1 MVANKY
7 LHKQTIKNKL
17 LVPNDDLQ
25 YRLWEYFNMPVVLI
39 GYSQIF
45 DQRSHFCFLIASS
58 MAARISIL
66 PSPTCLY
73 DDPVQVKIE
82 GLSPLQEVTVA
93 ASLVDEAGCLFQSRA
108 YYRAE
113 GNGEL
118 DLSCSP
124 SLGGSY
130 CGVEPMGL
138 LWSLESTTPYKRLR
152 KRNVLAP
159 FCVTYEVY
167 DGRGVPGSPLCSC
180 RSERRFIAEG
190 VNRVPV
196 REGRLRATLF
206 CPPGPG
212 PFPALID
219 LYGSGGGLVEY
230 RASLLASRGFVT
242 LALAFLAFEDLP
254 AYPEFLD
261 LDYFGEAI
269 KFLQRHQKVPSKLRS
284 WVMGLLGLS
293 KGADLALALAAF
305 SPDIQAAV
313 SISGSGLNAFLPLK
327 VKGHTIPPH
336 PCDLGK
342 VQLTDDPNVLNIS
355 EIMDEPKDPS
365 TWPCRIPVEKSLSKY
380 LFICG
385 QDDRNWKSQ
394 MFCQEAVSRLQQK
407 GCHVEFYCYPGAGH
421 LLEPPYMPLCYISF
435 HKIIGLYIIWGGKW
449 KEHAEA
455 QEDAWQRILAFFRQ
469 HLLESTLK
477 STL

>member
-1 MVANKY
+1 P
-7 LHKQTIKNKL
+7 LQLSLTRFSKL
-17 LVPNDDLQ
+17 VC
-25 YRLWEYFNMPVVLI
+25 
-39 GYSQIF
+39 S
-45 DQRSHFCFLIASS
+45 SHIPRAES
-58 MAARISIL
+58 
-66 PSPTCLY
+66 
-73 DDPVQVKIE
+73 

-93 ASLVDEAGCLFQSRA
+93 ASLVDETGCLFQSRA

-113 GNGEL
+113 RNGEL

-152 KRNVLAP
+152 KRNVLTP
-159 FCVTYEVY
+159 FCVTYEV
-167 DGRGVPGSPLCSC
+167 C
-180 RSERRFIAEG
+180 RSERRFMAEG

-206 CPPGPG
+206 CPG

-219 LYGSGGGLVEY
+219 LYGTAGGLTEY

-254 AYPEFLD
+254 ALPEFLD

-269 KFLQRHQKVPSKLRS
+269 KFLQRQQKVKSMKIG
-284 WVMGLLGLS
+284 VLGLS
-293 KGADLALALAAF
+293 QGANLALALAAF

-313 SISGSGLNAFLPLK
+313 SISGSGLNTFLPLK
-327 VKGHTIPPH
+327 VKGHIIPPH
-336 PCDLGK
+336 PYNLQK
-342 VQLTDDPNVLNIS
+342 LQLTDDSNVFNFS
-355 EIMDEPKDPS
+355 EIMDDPKDPS
-365 TWPCRIPVEKSLSKY
+365 TWPCRIPVENSLSKY

-385 QDDRNWKSQ
+385 QDDKNCKSQ
-394 MFCQEAVSRLQQK
+394 IYCQETVSRLQQN
-407 GCHVEFYCYPGAGH
+407 GHHVEFYCYPGAGH
-421 LLEPPYMPLCYISF
+421 LLEPPYMPLAYISF
-435 HKIIGLYIIWGGKW
+435 HKLVGVYMIWGGKW

>member
-1 MVANKY
+1 MAVR
-7 LHKQTIKNKL
+7 I
-17 LVPNDDLQ
+17 LV
-25 YRLWEYFNMPVVLI
+25 
-39 GYSQIF
+39 
-45 DQRSHFCFLIASS
+45 
-58 MAARISIL
+58 L
-66 PSPTCLY
+66 PSPACLY

-93 ASLVDEAGCLFQSRA
+93 ASLEDESGHLFQSRA

-138 LWSLESTTPYKRLR
+138 LWALESTTPYKRLS
-152 KRNVLAP
+152 KRNVLTP

-167 DGRGVPGSPLCSC
+167 DGRGVTGSLLCSC
-180 RSERRFIAEG
+180 RSERHFVAEG
-190 VNRVPV
+190 VKRVPV

-206 CPPGPG
+206 YPPGPG
-212 PFPALID
+212 PFPAVLD

-254 AYPEFLD
+254 AFPKFID

-269 KFLQRHQKVPSKLRS
+269 MFLQKQQKVKSMKIG
-284 WVMGLLGLS
+284 VLGLS
-293 KGADLALALAAF
+293 QGADLGLSLAAF
-305 SPDIQAAV
+305 WPNIQAAV
-313 SISGSGLNAFLPLK
+313 SISGTGLNAFFPLK
-327 VKGHTIPPH
+327 VKGQIIPPH
-336 PCDLGK
+336 PLDLGRVK
-342 VQLTDDPNVLNIS
+342 PTDVPNVLTFA
-355 EIMDEPKDPS
+355 EVMDDPKDPS
-365 TWPCRIPVEKSLSKY
+365 TWPCRIPVEKSSSKY

-394 MFCQEAVSRLQQK
+394 MFCQEVVSRLQQN
-407 GCHVEFYCYPGAGH
+407 GRHVEFYCYPEAGH
-421 LLEPPYMPLCYISF
+421 LLEPPYMPLCCISL
-435 HKIIGLYIIWGGKW
+435 HRTIGSLTLWGGKW

-469 HLLESTLK
+469 HLLEPTLK

>member
-1 MVANKY
+1 
-7 LHKQTIKNKL
+7 
-17 LVPNDDLQ
+17 
-25 YRLWEYFNMPVVLI
+25 
-39 GYSQIF
+39 
-45 DQRSHFCFLIASS
+45 
-58 MAARISIL
+58 MAARILVL
-66 PSPTCLY
+66 PSPACLY
-73 DDPVQVKIE
+73 DDPNQVKIE

-93 ASLVDEAGCLFQSRA
+93 ASLVDEGGNLFQSCA

-113 GNGEL
+113 SNGEL
-118 DLSCSP
+118 DLSYSP

-130 CGVEPMGL
+130 SGVEPMGL
-138 LWSLESTTPYKRLR
+138 LWTLESKTPYKRLR
-152 KRNVLAP
+152 KRNVLTP
-159 FCVTYEVY
+159 FYVTYEVY
-167 DGRGVPGSPLCSC
+167 DGRGVTGSLLCSC
-180 RSERRFIAEG
+180 RSERHFVGEG
-190 VNRVPV
+190 VKRVPI

-212 PFPALID
+212 PFPAIID

-254 AYPEFLD
+254 AFPEFID

-269 KFLQRHQKVPSKLRS
+269 KFLQKERKVKSMKIG
-284 WVMGLLGLS
+284 VLGLS

-305 SPDIQAAV
+305 WPDIQAAV
-313 SISGSGLNAFLPLK
+313 SISGSGVNTFVPLK
-327 VKGHTIPPH
+327 VKEHIIPPH
-336 PCDLGK
+336 PYDWRK
-342 VQLTDDPNVLNIS
+342 MKPTENPNVVNLY
-355 EIMDEPKDPS
+355 ETMDDPKDPS
-365 TWPCRIPVEKSLSKY
+365 TWPSRIPVEKSLSKY

-385 QDDRNWKSQ
+385 QDDKNWKSQ
-394 MFCQEAVSRLQQK
+394 MFCQGAVSCLQQH
-407 GCHVEFYCYPGAGH
+407 GRHVEFYCYPGAGH
-421 LLEPPYMPLCYISF
+421 LLEPPYMPLCHISL
-435 HKIIGLYIIWGGKW
+435 HKLMGCFVVWGGKW

>member
-1 MVANKY
+1 
-7 LHKQTIKNKL
+7 
-17 LVPNDDLQ
+17 
-25 YRLWEYFNMPVVLI
+25 
-39 GYSQIF
+39 
-45 DQRSHFCFLIASS
+45 
-58 MAARISIL
+58 MAARILIL
-66 PSPTCLY
+66 PSPACLF

-82 GLSPLQEVTVA
+82 GLSPLQEVTVS
-93 ASLVDEAGCLFQSRA
+93 ASLVDESGNLFQSHA

-113 GNGEL
+113 GNGDL

-130 CGVEPMGL
+130 CGIEPMGL
-138 LWSLESTTPYKRLR
+138 LWTLKSTTPYKRLR
-152 KRNVLAP
+152 KTNVLTP

-167 DGRGVPGSPLCSC
+167 HGPGVGGLLLGSC
-180 RSERRFIAEG
+180 RSERRFMAEG
-190 VNRVPV
+190 VERVPV

-219 LYGSGGGLVEY
+219 LYGSTGGLVEY

-254 AYPEFLD
+254 AYPEFID

-269 KFLQRHQKVPSKLRS
+269 KFLQKQQKVKSMKIG
-284 WVMGLLGLS
+284 VLGLS

-313 SISGSGLNAFLPLK
+313 SISGSGVNTFIPLK
-327 VKGHTIPPH
+327 VKGHIIPPH
-336 PCDLGK
+336 PCNLEK
-342 VQLTDDPNVLNIS
+342 LKATDVPNVLNVA
-355 EIMDEPKDPS
+355 EIMDDPKDPS

-385 QDDRNWKSQ
+385 QDDKNWKSQ
-394 MFCQEAVSRLQQK
+394 MFCQGAVSRLQQN

-421 LLEPPYMPLCYISF
+421 LLEPPYMPLCSISF
-435 HKIIGLYIIWGGKW
+435 HKVIGILMAWGGKW